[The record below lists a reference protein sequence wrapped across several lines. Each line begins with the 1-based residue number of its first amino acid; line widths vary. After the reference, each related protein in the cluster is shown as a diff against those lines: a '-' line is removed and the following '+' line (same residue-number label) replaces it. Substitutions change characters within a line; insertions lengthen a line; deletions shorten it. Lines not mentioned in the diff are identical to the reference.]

1 MTSPA
6 GSVLDLLTVGRVSVD
21 LYAQQLGASFVE
33 PQTFEKSIGGSPTN
47 VAVAAARLGLDAAV
61 VTKVGGDPLGP
72 YVRAKLTAF
81 GVRTT
86 FVGTSERGLTP
97 VVLAALDPPEEPVI
111 VFHRG
116 TAAPDTTVTTD
127 DVPGDVVRGC
137 RAFWMSA
144 CALASGSTA
153 EASVAWLESRE
164 RRPHTVLDLDYR
176 PSFWPDRDTAQRA
189 AARAVDLSTVVV
201 GNRAECELAVGTGEP
216 EAAADALLE
225 RGVSIA
231 IVKMGGGG
239 VLLADAQNR
248 VRVPPHPV
256 DVVCGLGAGD
266 AFGGALVYGLLA
278 GWDIGRVG
286 AFANAAGAYVA
297 ARLLC
302 SDAMPSLAELN
313 AFGGFGDDG

>member
-1 MTSPA
+1 MTAQQTSP
-6 GSVLDLLTVGRVSVD
+6 LDVLTVGRVSVD
-21 LYAQQLGASFVE
+21 LYAQQVGASFTE

-61 VTKVGGDPLGP
+61 VTKVGGDPLGA
-72 YVRAKLTAF
+72 YVRAKLAEF
-81 GVRTT
+81 AVHTT
-86 FVGTSERGLTP
+86 FVGTDEHGLTP

-116 TAAPDTTVTTD
+116 SAAPDTTVTTR
-127 DVPGDVVRGC
+127 DVPDEVVRSC

-144 CALASGSTA
+144 CALAVGTTA
-153 EASVAWLESRE
+153 QASMTWLESRQ
-164 RRPHTVLDLDYR
+164 RRGHTVLDLDYR

-189 AARAVDLSTVVV
+189 ASRAVDLSTVVV
-201 GNRAECELAVGTGEP
+201 GNRTECELAVGTGEP
-216 EAAADALLE
+216 DAAADALLA
-225 RGVSIA
+225 RGVSLA

-239 VLLADAQNR
+239 VLLADAGDR
-248 VRVPPHPV
+248 VRVPPHPI

-278 GWDIGRVG
+278 GWDIARIG

-302 SDAMPSLAELN
+302 SDAMPSLAQLREF
-313 AFGGFGDDG
+313 AGFTADD